1 MLLGVVFKRLWPY
14 ILACVLILGVGW
26 WIFNTGYSS
35 GVDDITEQ
43 YQVKIQ
49 EERKRQQ
56 SANETALEN
65 AREREAELRRLL
77 SERNATIRLLMQ
89 EGFQDPNASRPS
101 ISVDGVR
108 RLNRIR

>member
-1 MLLGVVFKRLWPY
+1 MLLGVVFRRLLPY
-14 ILACVLILGVGW
+14 ILGAILILGVGC

-35 GVDDITEQ
+35 GVDDTVRE
-43 YQVKIQ
+43 YEVKIQ
-49 EERKRQQ
+49 KERERQQ

-65 AREREAELRRLL
+65 SKKREAELHRLL

-89 EGFQDPNASRPS
+89 EGFEDPNANRPS
-101 ISVDGVR
+101 ISVDGVQ